1 MEIGLDY
8 MQMRS
13 HAQYIGLRWAG
24 VLTLAAGI
32 LIAAMGI
39 AYYGHFFAL
48 RAALADYPAH
58 RDDTTLLG
66 EDVAPAP
73 ASGRIVS
80 ARALLPG
87 VSDAAIAEL
96 GFTPMPQEAAWPVGT
111 QPPIQRLKVPKLG
124 INMKQEELLRIG
136 DEAVSGNYDA
146 GADPEVL
153 AAISAHPG
161 ERGAMW
167 LFGPP
172 GQGNDAFGSLT
183 LAPELIAAN
192 EDVLI
197 FVGNGDVEY
206 AYSATHTD
214 VIPRSEL
221 RPNSS
226 GQATIHLAVPV
237 PVANPDHLLVM
248 SGQLVGVKTK

>member
-1 MEIGLDY
+1 MNEPIRPAAGTSRPRPAPGPARPGARRRHDRTPSPGPAAGPDERAEGGARRCRPAPAGAGRTAFGTRATDQGVKMEIGLDY

-124 INMKQEELLRIG
+124 INMKQGGTPEDRRR
-136 DEAVSGNYDA
+136 SG
-146 GADPEVL
+146 
-153 AAISAHPG
+153 
-161 ERGAMW
+161 
-167 LFGPP
+167 
-172 GQGNDAFGSLT
+172 
-183 LAPELIAAN
+183 
-192 EDVLI
+192 
-197 FVGNGDVEY
+197 VGK
-206 AYSATHTD
+206 
-214 VIPRSEL
+214 L
-221 RPNSS
+221 
-226 GQATIHLAVPV
+226 
-237 PVANPDHLLVM
+237 
-248 SGQLVGVKTK
+248 